1 MAGSILTTLPEHY
14 QTQFG
19 DNWTHLLQQMDS
31 RFKDKVRNETVNGKE
46 RTFSQIDA
54 VGPMRLITTRNGKT
68 IPSDSTLAKRWLRV
82 SGYDYVTWIDEWDE
96 IALGNLPAPESE
108 HVVAHARAANRNIDD
123 VIIDAAF
130 GTNYVGETGTTA
142 VDLTSSEQVAV
153 TYVETGSAVNSG
165 LTVAKLRRAKYLMDI
180 QEVPDDMRFIA
191 VGAQQE
197 QDLLRTTEVTSS
209 DYNTVRALV
218 QGQINTFLGFEFVKS
233 QRLPLVSA
241 TDVRSVLCWHKEGIV
256 LGTGQGRKARLDILP
271 TQNHTIQIR
280 TTEVIG
286 STRLEEARIV
296 EIFCDESP

>member
-1 MAGSILTTLPEHY
+1 MAGSVLTTLPQHY
-14 QTQFG
+14 QTQFD
-19 DNWTHLLQQMDS
+19 DNWSHLLQQMDS
-31 RFKDKVRNETVNGKE
+31 RFKDKVRNDTVNGKE

-96 IALGNLPAPESE
+96 VALGDLPAPESE

-130 GTNYVGETGTTA
+130 GTSYIGETGTTA

-153 TYVETGSAVNSG
+153 DYVESGSTANSG
-165 LTVAKLRRAKYLMDI
+165 MTIAKLRRAKYLLDL
-180 QEVPDDMRFIA
+180 QEVPDDMRYLA
-191 VGAQQE
+191 QGAKQD
-197 QDLLRTTEVTSS
+197 QDLLRTTEITSS
-209 DYNTVRALV
+209 DYNTVKALV
-218 QGQINTFLGFEFVKS
+218 NGQIDTFLGFKFVKS
-233 QRLPLVSA
+233 QRLPLVTA
-241 TDVRSVLCWHKEGIV
+241 TDIRSCLAWHKDGIS
-256 LGTGQGRKARLDILP
+256 LGTGQGRKARIDILP

-286 STRLEEARIV
+286 ATRLEEARVV